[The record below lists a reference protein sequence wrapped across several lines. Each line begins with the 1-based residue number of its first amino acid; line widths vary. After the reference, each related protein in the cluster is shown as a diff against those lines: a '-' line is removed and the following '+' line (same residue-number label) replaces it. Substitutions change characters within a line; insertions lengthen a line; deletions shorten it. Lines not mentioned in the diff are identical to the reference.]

1 MKLITECKVF
11 KLSESLYQCINING
25 FQIETIVTMSGE
37 WSCTI
42 KDTYTDLVLD
52 APAYELTDDVAFQY
66 GIILTTSTIDYLI
79 IQHKSLRDLL
89 FSMK

>member
-1 MKLITECKVF
+1 MKLIAECKTF

-52 APAYELTDDVAFQY
+52 APV
-66 GIILTTSTIDYLI
+66 
-79 IQHKSLRDLL
+79 
-89 FSMK
+89 

>member
-1 MKLITECKVF
+1 MKLIAECKVF
-11 KLSESLYQCINING
+11 KLSESLHQFIKING

-52 APAYELTDDVAFQY
+52 APAYELTDDVIFQY
-66 GIILTTSTIDYLI
+66 STLLTTSTVDYLI
-79 IQHKSLRDLL
+79 FQHKSLRDLL
-89 FSMK
+89 LSMK